1 MIPHDV
7 QVDNYLK
14 KVFGVTEF
22 FDYGLDTA
30 DFKTNLPKPVIK
42 EYDGIK
48 VVRDDLL
55 DGGTKR
61 KYSRFM

>member
-1 MIPHDV
+1 MVKD
-7 QVDNYLK
+7 YTK
-14 KVFGVTEF
+14 EVTEF
-22 FDYGLDTA
+22 FDYGLDTI

-61 KYSRFM
+61 RSLHGLCKIKARDR